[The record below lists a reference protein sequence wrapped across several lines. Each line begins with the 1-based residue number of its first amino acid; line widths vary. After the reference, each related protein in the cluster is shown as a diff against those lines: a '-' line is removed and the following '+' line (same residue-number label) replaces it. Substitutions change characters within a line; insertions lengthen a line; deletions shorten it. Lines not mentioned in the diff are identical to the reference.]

1 MKNGKV
7 LKRVWLISFIIS
19 IVVFVMTTIVLSDT
33 HEIYNETYYLP
44 LLIIEIINIIFGVL
58 FFRKNKITKACVIIY
73 LIFILITFL
82 IPIYHNGNTYAPT
95 GSNRQLIGLAFN
107 ERYLNIYGIN
117 IIKIID
123 ILK

>member
-7 LKRVWLISFIIS
+7 LKIVWLISFIIP
-19 IVVFVMTTIVLSDT
+19 IVVFVMTAIVLSDT
-33 HEIYNETYYLP
+33 YEIYSETYYLP

-58 FFRKNKITKACVIIY
+58 FFRKNKITKSYVIIY
-73 LIFILITFL
+73 LIFILITFF

-95 GSNRQLIGLAFN
+95 GPNSHLMGVAFN

-117 IIKIID
+117 IIK
-123 ILK
+123 

>member
-7 LKRVWLISFIIS
+7 LKIVWLISFIIS
-19 IVVFVMTTIVLSDT
+19 IVVFVMTAIVLSDT
-33 HEIYNETYYLP
+33 YEIYNETYYLP

-58 FFRKNKITKACVIIY
+58 FFRKNKITKSYVIIY
-73 LIFILITFL
+73 LILILITFF

-95 GSNRQLIGLAFN
+95 GPNSHLMGLAFN

-117 IIKIID
+117 IIKIIN
-123 ILK
+123 IFK

>member
-7 LKRVWLISFIIS
+7 LKIVWLISFIIS
-19 IVVFVMTTIVLSDT
+19 IVVFVMTAIVLSDT
-33 HEIYNETYYLP
+33 YEIYNETYYLP

-58 FFRKNKITKACVIIY
+58 FFRKNKITKSYVIIY
-73 LIFILITFL
+73 LIFILITFF

-95 GSNRQLIGLAFN
+95 GPNSHLMGLAFN

-117 IIKIID
+117 IIKIIN